1 MPRRVALPDDL
12 KELCSL
18 CRSGKL
24 FAVQDWIKSGR
35 RHRPPEGNFTT
46 NPLRVSIERGFHSLV
61 EVLLRAGCDPKRKG
75 GRTGVGCA
83 RAQPR
88 DNAATDRIWSGR
100 EAVEQ
105 EEVFWSRHPGIIRWF
120 IDHGMDLETGEPIA
134 KAFRDRQQRVSG
146 YLHVP
151 SGQVALGK
159 DPGSDGAKA
168 PRRRRKSQ
176 VGSLLLWAG
185 ADARLPVP
193 RMDQRERDQEDERSA
208 LEESI
213 RYGQTEAAR
222 KIGVDPQ
229 RDDPTVLLDQYFI
242 QPKSDLMEYLISK
255 GADARQIR
263 QDTIQALFSS
273 FSWSLE
279 TGLTEN
285 PVRTEEALRCME
297 VLGKNGARWIP
308 SETWMLTG
316 LRRPL
321 GRISRYVQWSIW
333 IG

>member
-1 MPRRVALPDDL
+1 MSLRDRLPSARIQAAMAL
-12 KELCSL
+12 
-18 CRSGKL
+18 
-24 FAVQDWIKSGR
+24 
-35 RHRPPEGNFTT
+35 RHHAEEGN
-46 NPLRVSIERGFHSLV
+46 LKWV
-61 EVLLRAGCDPKRKG
+61 
-75 GRTGVGCA
+75 
-83 RAQPR
+83 
-88 DNAATDRIWSGR
+88 
-100 EAVEQ
+100 
-105 EEVFWSRHPGIIRWF
+105 
-120 IDHGMDLETGEPIA
+120 
-134 KAFRDRQQRVSG
+134 
-146 YLHVP
+146 
-151 SGQVALGK
+151 
-159 DPGSDGAKA
+159 
-168 PRRRRKSQ
+168 
-176 VGSLLLWAG
+176 SLLLWAG